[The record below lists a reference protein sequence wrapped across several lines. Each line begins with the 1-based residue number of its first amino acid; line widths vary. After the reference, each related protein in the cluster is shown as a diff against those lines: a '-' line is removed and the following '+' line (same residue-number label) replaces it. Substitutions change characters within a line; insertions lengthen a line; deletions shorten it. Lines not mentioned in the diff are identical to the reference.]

1 MNNTN
6 HALHFS
12 VIVSCLLLSAC
23 QAVGPNYTRPTS
35 QLPEAYDNL
44 VIDQNQ
50 ADIQLTQTW
59 WRQYQDETL
68 NTLIEAAL
76 ANNLEVK
83 KAFATIEQAEAFARE
98 VGAASLPQ
106 VNLEA
111 TGTKNRVTAAGPF
124 PVFADNPRN
133 NFSVALGTK
142 YEIDFW
148 GKVSRAK
155 ESAQAQLLASQ
166 YAKEVTNLTISGATA
181 NYYMQLRNIEVQ
193 LNIAQESL
201 KNREQSLALTQRR
214 LAGGIVSA
222 LDVYQAEV
230 TLSNMKAQLA
240 ELQRSRQ
247 LVLHQLRLLTG
258 NLSLDLPY
266 ASVSNLPVPPTP
278 PVGLPSRLLAD
289 RPDIAQAE
297 QQLVAQNA
305 QIGLAKAALF
315 PSISLTANFGGESLL
330 LGDVLKSA
338 ARVWTAGLGL
348 NLPIFDSGRLNA
360 KVEQASAIQKQALI
374 NYQQTIQ
381 SGFIEVNDALVNLR
395 QYTEKENAFKGT
407 ESSAKQALV
416 IAENRYKSG
425 YSSYLEVLEAQK
437 SVLEA
442 QTNYAQTRANRLI
455 SSVEL
460 FKALG
465 GGWKQPNKQP

>member
-6 HALHFS
+6 HALPIS
-12 VIVSCLLLSAC
+12 VMVSCLLLSAC
-23 QAVGPNYTRPTS
+23 QTLGPNYTRPTS
-35 QLPEAYDNL
+35 QLPEAYDKL
-44 VIDQNQ
+44 VIDHSQ
-50 ADIQLTQTW
+50 ADIQLSQTW
-59 WRQYQDETL
+59 WKQFQDETL
-68 NTLIEAAL
+68 NTLVEAAL

-83 KAFATIEQAEAFARE
+83 KALATIEQAEAFARE
-98 VGAASLPQ
+98 VGAATLPQ
-106 VNLEA
+106 VNLDA

-155 ESAQAQLLASQ
+155 ESAQAQLLATQ
-166 YAKEVTNLTISGATA
+166 YAKEVTQLTISGATA
-181 NYYMQLRNIEVQ
+181 NYYMQLRNNEAQ
-193 LNIAQESL
+193 LTIAQEVL
-201 KNREQSLALTQRR
+201 KNREESLALTQRR

-222 LDVYQAEV
+222 LDVHQAEV
-230 TLSNMKAQLA
+230 TVNNMKAQIA

-258 NLSLDLPY
+258 NLGLDLAY
-266 ASVSNLPVPPTP
+266 KSSNDLPVPPTP
-278 PVGLPSRLLAD
+278 PVGLPSRLLDD

-315 PSISLTANFGGESLL
+315 PSISLTANYGGESLL

-338 ARVWTAGLGL
+338 ARVWTAGIGL

-360 KVEQASAIQKQALI
+360 KVAQANAQQKQALL
-374 NYQQTIQ
+374 NYQQAIQ
-381 SGFIEVNDALVNLR
+381 TGFIEVNDALVNLR
-395 QYTEKENAFKGT
+395 QYTEREHAFKGT
-407 ESSAKQALV
+407 EISAKQALA

-437 SVLEA
+437 SVLDA
-442 QTNYAQTRANRLI
+442 QTNYAQSRTNRLI
-455 SSVEL
+455 SSVDL

-465 GGWKQPNKQP
+465 GGWKQPQ